1 MKRGYADI
9 PEGQM
14 HYRFSG
20 SGDSVIVLLHMSGSS
35 SEEFET
41 LGDALAVRGHRVLAP
56 DLLGFGS
63 SDHPSHYYYSMDEHI
78 ASLLAFL
85 DGLGVEKACFYGNMA
100 TANMSARLAAKH
112 PERVTGLM
120 LMHPLYNPD
129 PEFYRRRGRSVG
141 FCKIDVAAD
150 GSHLQE
156 MWKRS
161 HKYGDPV
168 AVSDRRCADM
178 VKAGEWSETLHWALH
193 DDTPF
198 GQYVPQLSVKTV
210 IAAYG
215 FFGEPV
221 LLRELAT
228 HLPNGAFELVENAT
242 PYITRRE
249 PVRIAELVCRHFPA

>member
-1 MKRGYADI
+1 MRRGYVDI

-14 HYRFSG
+14 HYRFAG
-20 SGDSVIVLLHMSGSS
+20 SGDSAIVLLHMSGSS

-41 LGDALAVRGHRVLAP
+41 LGDALASRGYRVVAP

-78 ASLLAFL
+78 ASILALL
-85 DGLGVEKACFYGNMA
+85 DGLNVEKACFYGNMA
-100 TANMSARLAAKH
+100 TANMAARLAVKH

-120 LMHPLYNPD
+120 LMHPLYNPEPD
-129 PEFYRRRGRSVG
+129 YFRRRGRLPG
-141 FCKIDVAAD
+141 FCKIEPSAD

-168 AVSDRRCADM
+168 TVSDRRCADM

-193 DDTPF
+193 EDTPF
-198 GQYVPQLSVKTV
+198 GQYVPQLQSKTV
-210 IAAYG
+210 IAAYS
-215 FFGEPV
+215 FFGEPT
-221 LLRELAT
+221 LLSELAT
-228 HLPNGAFELVENAT
+228 HLPNGAFEQVENAT

-249 PVRIAELVCRHFPA
+249 PERMAALVCKHFST